1 MIAPGLK
8 KFLRKAFEPAKAFAR
23 RKKADFVVRAL
34 PDNVFVDSDDVSA
47 VKCGDKALVDRLA
60 KYHSAKVKLRYN
72 SMARIADEECCEVM
86 MMLQNESGG
95 GLEIMAGNG
104 DDYEKAFADCL
115 EKYFL
120 LCLCRRW
127 ISDDDGVVLL
137 PVFSRGELDSALK
150 KAGF

>member
-1 MIAPGLK
+1 M
-8 KFLRKAFEPAKAFAR
+8 RKALEPAKAFAR

-34 PDNVFVDSDDVSA
+34 SDNVSVDSDDVSV
-47 VKCGDKALVDRLA
+47 VKCGDKAFVDRLA
-60 KYHSAKVKLRYN
+60 RYHSAKVKLRYN
-72 SMARIADEECCEVM
+72 GMARMAGRCEVM
-86 MMLQNESGG
+86 MMLQDESGG
-95 GLEIMAGNG
+95 GLEIMTGNG

-127 ISDDDGVVLL
+127 ISDDNGVVLL